1 MLFHSSTFAIFFTI
15 MFAIYWAAKKKFA
28 LQNAILIVSSYVF
41 YGWWDTRFLVL
52 VALST
57 VTDYITG
64 IGANGLILQRVEYA
78 KCTLGLLILA
88 IALYFCKTPNF
99 TFILTAMFGYAIFV
113 FAYSEWAARF
123 EIKARKSLFLGLSV
137 VANLGTLGF
146 FKYFNFFAEN
156 LQLLVG
162 QFGLHANYTLL
173 KIILPVGLSFYTFQ
187 TMSYTIDSYRGLLQ
201 PTRRISSL
209 AAFIAFFPQ
218 LVAGPIE
225 RAKYLLPQFETQRS
239 LTIEN
244 LKSGA
249 LLFLWGLY
257 KKMVIADNLAPIADK
272 VFDRVQSASPS
283 ETTIAILAFMF
294 QIYCD
299 FSAYSDMA
307 RGSAR
312 VLGFD
317 LSLNFKLPYFSRS
330 PSEFWTRWHI
340 SLSSWLRDYLYIP
353 LGGNKNGTLK
363 TYRNLIV
370 TMLLGGLWHGASW
383 TFVAWGSFHGAL
395 LVFYRFTK
403 LDRVIAAAPKN
414 SASGIALNLLAMA
427 VMFAFTAIGWVLFRS
442 RTMPDAI
449 HAVSNIG
456 LPHLQS
462 QPFIS
467 FLFFLT
473 PLLLAETYQFATGQL
488 EFINKKTRFIQYTI
502 VLFLLFSILF
512 LSAEQSHQFIY
523 FDF

>member
-1 MLFHSSTFAIFFTI
+1 M
-15 MFAIYWAAKKKFA
+15 
-28 LQNAILIVSSYVF
+28 
-41 YGWWDTRFLVL
+41 
-52 VALST
+52 
-57 VTDYITG
+57 TDYVTG
-64 IGANGLILQRVEYA
+64 IGASGLILQRVEYA
-78 KCTLGLLILA
+78 KCTLGLVILA
-88 IALYFCKTPNF
+88 LVLYFCKTPNLA
-99 TFILTAMFGYAIFV
+99 FILTAMFGYAIFV
-113 FAYSEWAARF
+113 FAYSEWAERF
-123 EIKARKSLFLGLSV
+123 EMQARKSLFLGLSIA
-137 VANLGTLGF
+137 ANLGTLGF

-156 LQLLVG
+156 LQVLIG
-162 QFGLHANYTLL
+162 QFGGNANFTLL

-201 PTRRISSL
+201 PTRRILSL

-225 RAKYLLPQFETQRS
+225 RAKHLLPQFEKPRTLS
-239 LTIEN
+239 SEN
-244 LKSGA
+244 FKSGA
-249 LLFLWGLY
+249 LLFLLGLY

-272 VFDRVQSASPS
+272 VFDNIKSASPS

-312 VLGFD
+312 ILGFD
-317 LSLNFKLPYFSRS
+317 LSLNFNLPYFSRS

-383 TFVAWGSFHGAL
+383 TFVAWGSFHGIL

-414 SASGIALNLLAMA
+414 SAKGITVNILAMVA
-427 VMFAFTAIGWVLFRS
+427 MFSFTAIGWVLFRS

-449 HAVSNIG
+449 QAVSNIG
-456 LPHLQS
+456 LPHFQN
-462 QPFIS
+462 QAFIS
-467 FLFFLT
+467 VLFFLT
-473 PLLLAETYQFATGQL
+473 PLVLLEIYQLASGQL
-488 EFINKKTRFIQYTI
+488 EFIKEKAKFIRLTI